1 MHAWGLKV
9 GVGWVCY
16 GGGRSGGRYVGEGIV
31 TGCVLELFKSGWY
44 IAGETPW
51 FFLPHEIVQC
61 VF

>member
-16 GGGRSGGRYVGEGIV
+16 GGGRYVGEGIV

-44 IAGETPW
+44 IARETPCV
-51 FFLPHEIVQC
+51 FLPYEIIQC
-61 VF
+61 FF